1 MRKLSAEQNKPE
13 TTGPATNKHM
23 SMSAHTHPHTHIHI
37 HTLGM
42 GTHKHGNE
50 WFRKWGK
57 EKHFE
62 KCLFAIA
69 KSEMN
74 VQNQYYYRI
83 DN

>member
-42 GTHKHGNE
+42 GTHKHGIIIMNGSE
-50 WFRKWGK
+50 NG
-57 EKHFE
+57 
-62 KCLFAIA
+62 A
-69 KSEMN
+69 KKNILKN
-74 VQNQYYYRI
+74 VFLPLPNLK
-83 DN
+83 